1 MTSPVFPTRGK
12 RKPPKLEEKDTT
24 RTVREYLQLRGWRP
38 VRINAGPFGA
48 NGMPDY
54 LFLHYRRRLSM
65 WIEFKAPKGAL
76 SDKQA
81 AWITQERAAGAL
93 VLVVRDIDEFF
104 GWYEKFFGVEGQTRM
119 FAEGAV

>member
-1 MTSPVFPTRGK
+1 MTSAVTPTRR
-12 RKPPKLEEKDTT
+12 RKPPQLQEKDTT

-54 LFLHYRRRLSM
+54 LFVHYQRRLHM
-65 WIEFKAPKGAL
+65 WIEFKAPKGTL

-81 AWITQERAAGAL
+81 AWIEHERTKGAL
-93 VLVVRDIDEFF
+93 VLVVRDIDAFF
-104 GWYEKFFGVEGQTRM
+104 GWYEKHFGQEGQARM
-119 FAEGAV
+119 FAEEIR